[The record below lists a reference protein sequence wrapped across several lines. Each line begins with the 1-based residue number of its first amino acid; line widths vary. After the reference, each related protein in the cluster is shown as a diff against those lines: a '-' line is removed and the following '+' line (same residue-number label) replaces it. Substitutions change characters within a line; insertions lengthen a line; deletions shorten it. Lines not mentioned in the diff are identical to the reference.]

1 LPDGVVILG
10 AGLAGLSAAFHLR
23 KGFEVFEAGDVP
35 GGLCATLGIGGY
47 LFDYTGHLL
56 HLKDTYARDMVKGF
70 LAGNLKEHKR
80 NAAIYTQG
88 VFTGYPYQANTYG
101 LPAETARECVDG
113 FLNASGRTSGG
124 PQPENFRDW
133 VTYNFGDGIAR
144 NFMLPYNGKLWQY
157 PLEDMAVDGIM
168 PYVPV
173 PQAEEVI
180 KGSSREGAMGLGY
193 NASFYYPVDGGIR
206 SLVDAFVRHVKA
218 VSYGQRAVEIDAERK
233 TVVFG
238 TGYTAWYDSL
248 ISTMPLP
255 ELIRII
261 KDVPREIAE
270 AAGKLRYVSVYDINL
285 GIARDGISPYHWVYF
300 PEPEFMFYRLGFL
313 TNFSGSMAPE
323 GKTAVYAEVS
333 HKPSE
338 LIGKDELVEGTLGGM
353 RLCGMLD
360 GGETA
365 EVSDVQDMKYAYVVF
380 DAHYKKT
387 VPAIMDFLR
396 SKGIMSIGR
405 YGAWE
410 YSSMEDA
417 ILEGKLAVERLQKAG
432 Y

>member
-1 LPDGVVILG
+1 MSDGVVILG
-10 AGLAGLSAAFHLR
+10 AGLAGLSAAYHLR
-23 KGFEVFEAGDVP
+23 KGFEVFEAADVP
-35 GGLCATLGIGGY
+35 GGLCGTRGLEGY

-56 HLKDTYARDMVKGF
+56 HLNDPYARDLVTGF
-70 LAGNLKEHKR
+70 LIDNLKEHKR

-113 FLNASGRTSGG
+113 FLNASGRTPGG
-124 PQPENFRDW
+124 AQPENFRDW

-157 PLEDMAVDGIM
+157 PLEEMAVDGIM

-173 PQAEEVI
+173 PKSEEVM
-180 KGSSREGAMGLGY
+180 KGSTREGALGLGY
-193 NASFYYPVDGGIR
+193 NASFYYPKEGGIKT
-206 SLVDAFVRHVKA
+206 LVDAFVRRVKA
-218 VSYGQRAVEIDAERK
+218 VSYGQRAVEIDTGRK
-233 TVVFG
+233 TVVFD
-238 TGYTAWYDSL
+238 TGYTAWYDTL

-255 ELIRII
+255 ELIKTI
-261 KDVPREIAE
+261 KDVPRDIAD

-285 GIARDGISPYHWVYF
+285 GIAREGISPYHWVYF

-338 LIGKDELVEGTLGGM
+338 FIEKERLVEGALDGM

-360 GGETA
+360 GGENA
-365 EVSDVQDMKYAYVVF
+365 ELSDVQDMKYAYVVF
-380 DAHYKKT
+380 DSHSKMA

-396 SKGIMSIGR
+396 SKGITSIGR

-417 ILEGKLAVERLQKAG
+417 IMEGRKAALAIS
-432 Y
+432 

>member
-1 LPDGVVILG
+1 MSDGVVILG
-10 AGLAGLSAAFHLR
+10 AGLAGLSAAYHLR
-23 KGFEVFEAGDVP
+23 KNFEVFEALDVP
-35 GGLCATLGIGGY
+35 GGLCGTRSAGGY
-47 LFDYTGHLL
+47 MFDYTGHLL
-56 HLKDTYARDMVKGF
+56 HLKDPYARDLVKG
-70 LAGNLKEHKR
+70 LIPDNLMEHRR

-113 FLNASGRTSGG
+113 FMNAAGRKPGG
-124 PQPENFRDW
+124 PQPSNFRDW

-144 NFMLPYNGKLWQY
+144 NFMLPYNAKLWQY

-173 PQAEEVI
+173 PKSEEVI

-193 NASFYYPVDGGIR
+193 NASFHYPVDGGIM
-206 SLVDAFVRHVKA
+206 SLVDAFVRRVKA
-218 VSYGQRAVEIDAERK
+218 VSYGQRALEIDADRK

-248 ISTMPLP
+248 ISTIPLP
-255 ELIRII
+255 ELIKII
-261 KDVPREIAE
+261 KDVPGNIAD
-270 AAGKLRYVSVYDINL
+270 AAAKLRYVSVYDVNL
-285 GIARDGISPYHWVYF
+285 GIAREGISPYHWVYF
-300 PEPEFMFYRLGFL
+300 PEPEFKFYRLGFL

-338 LIGKDELVEGTLGGM
+338 IIEKEELVEGVINGM

-380 DAHYKKT
+380 DSHSKKAL
-387 VPAIMDFLR
+387 PAIMDFLR

-417 ILEGKLAVERLQKAG
+417 IMEGKRTAEVLL
-432 Y
+432 